1 MCGSYWYWLHAGF
14 ACFHLSSRQASINY
28 FLISGL
34 NIYVRYSTLGL
45 HFHRSLCFCSDL
57 GVPHRSEFFDSPLPL
72 PESSSLCS
80 WDWAYHVSLF
90 TCDRKSCYFFR
101 CMLLRTYLRYLKK
114 KSWFFIFLCLW
125 DKRWWIL
132 NKTGKGICSDICI
145 YTCLW
150 QECNDK

>member
-1 MCGSYWYWLHAGF
+1 M
-14 ACFHLSSRQASINY
+14 
-28 FLISGL
+28 SGTL
-34 NIYVRYSTLGL
+34 LGL

-150 QECNDK
+150 QECNDKMWIFCTSCFLTFSTYIEIKTASSVLSDFLIN